1 MASLSPEV
9 RKAGH
14 TLTLDCPE
22 GIQLD
27 TFPGPLAQV
36 LSNLVSNAIG
46 HAYDRGRGGTI
57 ALAAQQAGSDV
68 ILTVTD
74 FGRGIPPEIMPKIYD
89 PFFTT
94 KRGSGG
100 TGLGLNIVF
109 NIVTDTLRGR
119 IECQS
124 SVGVGTCFTVRMPR
138 YTTR

>member
-1 MASLSPEV
+1 
-9 RKAGH
+9 
-14 TLTLDCPE
+14 
-22 GIQLD
+22 
-27 TFPGPLAQV
+27 
-36 LSNLVSNAIG
+36 
-46 HAYDRGRGGTI
+46 
-57 ALAAQQAGSDV
+57 
-68 ILTVTD
+68 
-74 FGRGIPPEIMPKIYD
+74 MPKIYD